1 MTRPRRY
8 AEGTTVAVGKTKDEI
23 DRLLSKSGATQT
35 VMGSD
40 HTGERVLV
48 GFSIA
53 GRQYR
58 RQASTKRREKY
69 GKTPREQLERE
80 AWRALLLIV
89 KAKLEVVASGY
100 STMEVEFLSDLVLPN
115 GQTVADDVLPKI
127 EAAYNSGT
135 MPLLLPA

>member
-1 MTRPRRY
+1 VKQPRRY

-23 DRLLSKSGATQT
+23 DRLLARVGAAQT

-40 HTGERVLV
+40 RPGKRVLL
-48 GFSIA
+48 GFSLG

-58 RQASTKRREKY
+58 LSATTDRSQRQRD
-69 GKTPREQLERE
+69 PEQLERE

-89 KAKLEVVASGY
+89 KAKLEIATSGH
-100 STMEVEFLSDLVLPN
+100 STIEQEFLANVVLPN
-115 GQTVADDVLPKI
+115 GSTVADDVLPKI
-127 EAAYNSGT
+127 QAAYESGR